1 MRKLLLLIVA
11 AVVGV
16 LAGCNGLGGSSDAN
30 QVKEFASKFVQFVK
44 SNNNDSIV
52 AMYKGLD
59 GLNVRFADLAGDVE
73 VEEDSNSPG
82 TFTVKIGNADLT
94 VVRAQ
99 DGTMS
104 ITNSH
109 GLLAFDPQKLDFAR
123 KTGQYKDGLGDV
135 EQAQRMNDEG
145 FEEYLINKVNDNLMS
160 GLQIVSKSGYD
171 YAEGEGGEMM
181 PMGYR
186 VTVKNNSDYTIPGSF
201 YSVVIG
207 ESSFYIDDYGGFRD
221 IYKSHKRDGVDLAP
235 GQSETFSVHLSYVG
249 ARFTAKLNKG
259 GLGREIL
266 NNFNPT
272 GTEFDDYLS
281 TKSND
286 GERAES
292 GYDGNASDVPG
303 NYVGEVGGEGCEMLI
318 NGSNGTYTMSYGGG
332 TRTLKRQ
339 SPGVYKAYKQG
350 QFIGTFRGKFTNGQ
364 YKGRFYNPRGESS
377 PFTLNLNAAL

>member
-16 LAGCNGLGGSSDAN
+16 LAGCNGLGSSDAN
-30 QVKEFASKFVQFVK
+30 QVKDFANKFVQFVK
-44 SNNNDSIV
+44 SNNHDSIV
-52 AMYKGLD
+52 AMYKGLE
-59 GLNVRFADLAGDVE
+59 GLNVRFADLAGGVE

-123 KTGQYKDGLGDV
+123 RTGQFKDGLGDV
-135 EQAQRMNDEG
+135 EQAQRMCDVG
-145 FEEYLINKVNDNLMS
+145 FEEYLINKINDNLMS
-160 GLQIVSKSGYD
+160 GLQIVSRSGYD
-171 YAEGEGGEMM
+171 YAEGEGGEMS
-181 PMGYR
+181 PMGYK
-186 VTVKNNSDYTIPGSF
+186 VTVRNNSNSTIPGSC

-207 ESSFYIDDYGGFRD
+207 ESGFTIDDYGDFRD
-221 IYKSHKRDGVDLAP
+221 FYKPHKRDGVDLAP

-249 ARFTAKLNKG
+249 ARFSAKLNKH
-259 GLGREIL
+259 GLGEDAL

-286 GERAES
+286 GQQADS
-292 GYDGNASDVPG
+292 GYDGTASDVPG
-303 NYVGEVGGEGCEMLI
+303 NYVGEVGGSGCEMLI
-318 NGSNGTYTMSYGGG
+318 NGSDGTYTMSYGGG
-332 TRTLKRQ
+332 IRTLKRQ

-350 QFIGTFRGKFTNGQ
+350 QFIGTFRGKFTNGH
-364 YKGRFYNPRGESS
+364 YRGRFYNPRGNSS
-377 PFTLNLNAAL
+377 PFSLNLQSAL

>member
-16 LAGCNGLGGSSDAN
+16 LAGCNGFGSSDAN
-30 QVKEFASKFVQFVK
+30 QVKDFANKFVQFVK
-44 SNNNDSIV
+44 SSNHDSIV
-52 AMYKGLD
+52 AMYKGLE

-123 KTGQYKDGLGDV
+123 RTGQYKDGLGDV
-135 EQAQRMNDEG
+135 EQAQRMCDVG
-145 FEEYLINKVNDNLMS
+145 FEEYLINKINDNLMS
-160 GLQIVSKSGYD
+160 GLQIVSRSGID
-171 YAEGEGGEMM
+171 YIVGEGGMM
-181 PMGYR
+181 EPSGYT
-186 VTVKNNSDYTIPGSF
+186 VTVKNNSDYTIPGSC
-201 YSVVIG
+201 YKVVFRWIDMV
-207 ESSFYIDDYGGFRD
+207 EDDYYGYRD
-221 IYKSHKRDGVDLAP
+221 VNSSRTKNGVDLAP
-235 GQSETFSVHLSYVG
+235 GQSETFSVHHIGYSPSASLS
-249 ARFTAKLNKG
+249 KH
-259 GLGREIL
+259 GLGEDAL

-286 GERAES
+286 GKQADS
-292 GYDGNASDVPG
+292 GYDGTASDVPG
-303 NYVGEVGGEGCEMLI
+303 NYVGEVGGSGCEMLI
-318 NGSNGTYTMSYGGG
+318 NGSDGTYTMSYGGG

-350 QFIGTFRGKFTNGQ
+350 QFIGTFRGKFTNGH
-364 YKGRFYNPRGESS
+364 YRGRFYNPRGNSS
-377 PFTLNLNAAL
+377 PFSLNLQSAL